1 MEGMV
6 RTVKSALE
14 FRIGTTVRPTDVII
28 PWMVEHA
35 SQLYSRCHVGCDGRT
50 PVGRNRGRAV
60 RRPVCEFGEQELY
73 MPLKAG
79 RGGKFDDRFWHGTYL

>member
-14 FRIGTTVRPTDVII
+14 FRIGGTIRPTDVII

-35 SQLYSRCHVGCDGRT
+35 SQLYSRYRVGRDGRT
-50 PVGRNRGRAV
+50 PVERNRGRAV
-60 RRPVCEFGEQELY
+60 RRP
-73 MPLKAG
+73 
-79 RGGKFDDRFWHGTYL
+79 